1 MKDFDTMDT
10 FFNSLRS
17 IPFRRGPKRLV
28 GGIAGGIA
36 DKFGWDVTLVR
47 IGVLLSFLLPVIG
60 LPVYVIAWLLIP
72 NQDDTIAL
80 QKLIRSVR

>member
-1 MKDFDTMDT
+1 MDS

-28 GGIAGGIA
+28 AGVAGGIA

-47 IGVLLSFLLPVIG
+47 IGLLLSFLLPILGIPLYLV
-60 LPVYVIAWLLIP
+60 AWLLIP
-72 NQDDTIAL
+72 AQDDSIAL
-80 QKLIRSVR
+80 QKMIRSIKK

>member
-1 MKDFDTMDT
+1 MDA

-17 IPFRRGPKRLV
+17 LPIRRGPSRMV

-47 IGVLLSFLLPVIG
+47 IGLLLSFLLPFIG
-60 LPVYVIAWLLIP
+60 IVAYIVAWLLIP
-72 NQDDTIAL
+72 AQDGSIIL
-80 QKLIRSVR
+80 QKWLRKF

>member
-1 MKDFDTMDT
+1 MDS

-28 GGIAGGIA
+28 AGVAGGIA

-47 IGVLLSFLLPVIG
+47 IGLLLSFLLPVLGIG
-60 LPVYVIAWLLIP
+60 AYLVAWLLIP
-72 NQDDTIAL
+72 AQDDTIAL
-80 QKLIRSVR
+80 QKIIRSVTK

>member
-1 MKDFDTMDT
+1 MDA

-17 IPFRRGPKRLV
+17 MPIRRGPSRMV

-47 IGVLLSFLLPVIG
+47 IGLLLSFLLPFIG
-60 LPVYVIAWLLIP
+60 IAAYIVAWILIP
-72 NQDDTIAL
+72 AQDGSIIL
-80 QKLIRSVR
+80 QKWLSKF

>member
-1 MKDFDTMDT
+1 MDT

-28 GGIAGGIA
+28 AGIAGGIA

-47 IGVLLSFLLPVIG
+47 IGLLLSFLLPVLGIG
-60 LPVYVIAWLLIP
+60 AYLVAWLLIP
-72 NQDDTIAL
+72 AQDDSIAL
-80 QKLIRSVR
+80 QKMLRSALK